1 MYLERKNDIKA
12 GMSNR
17 VSRHVRR
24 ALGGTLRGFAHP
36 MADASPSRRL
46 GPCSLF
52 VGAAAV
58 LCTTMTFAQERATGR
73 SPGDDQEGL
82 SEIIVQAQRRS
93 ENLQDVPIAV
103 TAVTADSLL
112 QNNVTSMRELGIVA
126 PSFLYGDFGTYSYHT
141 LRGIGTPAN
150 GPGIES
156 PVATYVDGVYQAA
169 MIAGTI
175 DFNNVESVEVINGP
189 QGTLFGRNATAGL
202 IQIRTKDPSH
212 VFSGNASV
220 GYGDYQTATATAY
233 VTGEIS
239 ERVAADIAIAI
250 RNQGQGFGRNLETGH
265 KMDYNNY
272 DAVRTKWL
280 INVSDALT
288 VKLAGD
294 FIYQDNPY
302 AAQTPPGAIPA
313 GSTTPIG
320 LPPHYSDG
328 PVDPFAISAQ
338 GGLAMTVSYDFGP
351 VLLNSISA
359 YRATRFHTEIGGSQI
374 ADPLYTVDT
383 PIHEPHTQASQEFQL
398 TSRPGSSLTW
408 TAGFYYF
415 HENSAW
421 SPVHVNGGYTLLYT
435 PVAAGGNPLLD
446 QQFNIH
452 NRTESGALYA
462 QATREILEDTNLT
475 LGARYTVEHRAFTQA
490 FDIVDS
496 VFGPITGAASAAATF
511 KAPTWRVALDHKL
524 SDDVLGY
531 VSYNRGFKSGEFDPT
546 GSPVHAVSPE
556 KLDAYEVGLKSEA
569 LDHRLRVNTS
579 AFFYKYRNIQGTSFI
594 NGLQALYNAAAAQLY
609 GLDMDAEARVTS
621 QLRLNLGLALLHSKF
636 TDFPS
641 TPGAYPN
648 PNTDPSIPPGGNLF
662 VPGGVDATG
671 NRLPHAPAAVANFGG
686 TYSFPAW
693 GGSHFDLTA
702 AYSFNSGYFTEAD
715 NRLRQPAF
723 SILNLSTQWV
733 SAGDKFSLKLWANN
747 VTNTDYWA
755 HAATSPTNDAVE
767 YGPPRTYGITAY
779 YNGL

>member
-220 GYGDYQTATATAY
+220 GYGNYQTATTTAY
-233 VTGEIS
+233 VTGEVSQNI
-239 ERVAADIAIAI
+239 AADLAINV
-250 RNQGQGFGRNLETGH
+250 RHQNQGYGENLATGREL
-265 KMDYNNY
+265 DYNDVY
-272 DAVRTKWL
+272 AIRTKWL
-280 INVSDALT
+280 FNASDALT
-288 VKLAGD
+288 VRLAGD
-294 FIYQDNPY
+294 VSYTDAP
-302 AAQTPPGAIPA
+302 AALQILPGAIPV
-313 GSTTPIG
+313 GSTLPVNQ
-320 LPPHYSDG
+320 PPHITDG
-328 PVDPFAISAQ
+328 PFNPKSLTLQ
-338 GGLAMTVSYDFGP
+338 GGLTSTITYDFGN

-359 YRATRFHTEIGGSQI
+359 YRETRFDTEFGGSEI
-374 ADPLYTVDT
+374 ANPTYSVDT
-383 PIHEPHTQASQEFQL
+383 PINEPHTQLSQEFQL
-398 TSRPGSSLTW
+398 SSKPGSSLTW
-408 TAGFYYF
+408 TAGAYYF
-415 HENSAW
+415 FERSAW
-421 SPVHVNGGYTLLYT
+421 DPVKVGGGYALDIQ
-435 PVAAGGNPLLD
+435 PVLAGGNPLSL
-446 QQFNIH
+446 QEYIIR
-452 NRTESGALYA
+452 NRTNSAALYG
-462 QATREILEDTNLT
+462 QATREIVQDTNLT
-475 LGARYTVEHRAFTQA
+475 LGFRYTVEHRAFVQ
-490 FDIVDS
+490 DVHLVDT
-496 VFGPITGAASAAATF
+496 VFGPFNASANASETF
-511 KAPTWRVALDHKL
+511 RAPSWRVSLDHKFAPDL
-524 SDDVLGY
+524 MGY
-531 VSYNRGFKSGEFDPT
+531 ISYNRGFKAGEFDPT

-556 KLDAYEVGLKSEA
+556 KLDAYEVGIKSEV
-569 LDHRLRVNTS
+569 LDHRLRVNSS
-579 AFFYKYRNIQGTSFI
+579 AFFYQYDNIQGVSYT
-594 NGLQALYNAAAAQLY
+594 NGIQALYNAAAAQLF
-609 GLDMDAEARVTS
+609 GLDLDAEARVGSHLTV
-621 QLRLNLGLALLHSKF
+621 NAGLALLHSQF
-636 TDFPS
+636 TSLPS
-641 TPGAYPN
+641 AIHGFPN
-648 PNTDPSIPPGGNLF
+648 PGTDPTIPPGGNLF
-662 VPGGVDATG
+662 VPGGVNAAG
-671 NRLPHAPAAVANFGG
+671 NRLPHAPAAIANLSA
-686 TYSFPAW
+686 TYSFSAW
-693 GGSHFDLTA
+693 SGSKIDLTA
-702 AYSFNSGYFTEAD
+702 AYSFNSGFYTEPD
-715 NRLRQPAF
+715 NRLRQPAYN
-723 SILNLSTQWV
+723 LVNLSAEWKSTD
-733 SAGDKFSLKLWANN
+733 AFSVKLWANN
-747 VTNTDYWA
+747 VTDEAYWA
-755 HAATSPTNDAVE
+755 HANTASFTDSVE
-767 YGPPRTYGITAY
+767 FAAPRTYGINVSKAF
-779 YNGL
+779 